1 MSAWNNGAYQPWEML
16 LPINRNVYP
25 YGAEGIAFPFV
36 NDYTW
41 IFGLAVVVAFAT
53 AMGIGANDVANS
65 FATSVGSKSLT
76 LVQAL
81 VIAGI
86 FEFTGAVTLGAT
98 VTDTVRGGIVSASD
112 FETTADVLMVGM
124 LCALIS
130 VSLWLAIAT
139 AFSLPVSTTHSV
151 VGAVLGFGLCVPWAD
166 INWKKLV
173 EIVISWFLSP
183 ALSSACAAILYAS
196 SRTFILRSANS
207 FNRTLNSFAAIVLF
221 TVWVNVSFII
231 IKGGSAYKWTEKLGG
246 YGPAIGVALACA
258 AAVALPVQFLLVP
271 RMRRQLENLA
281 EPDASAA
288 LEIESGG
295 STGENPEVPTAE
307 VIKSVV
313 AVGGAAKSMT
323 WAQKKQ
329 ELIHGDMD
337 SDERVAAIHENAE
350 KYDHRTE
357 LAFGYVQVFTACA
370 MAFAHGANDVANAI
384 GPLAS
389 ITEIYLSGG
398 NVASK
403 APVPI
408 WILCLGGAGLVVGLA
423 LFGHL
428 VIRALGIKLIKVT
441 PARGACIE
449 LATALVVVIGS
460 ILGLPLSTTHTMVG
474 ASIGVGLV
482 DGARKSINGKLIGKI
497 MLGWVATILVAGAV
511 SAAVFSLI
519 VYGPSLSR
527 PIAPQNCMNAYG
539 VTIGEAQL
547 IGANMTIIVGSPL
560 GTGSFPVI
568 KL

>member
-1 MSAWNNGAYQPWEML
+1 MSASDSGPYQPWELL

-86 FEFTGAVTLGAT
+86 FEFTGAVTLGAA
-98 VTDTVRGGIVSASD
+98 VTDTVRGGIVSADD
-112 FETTADVLMVGM
+112 FTTTADVLMVGM

-166 INWKKLV
+166 IKWNKLV
-173 EIVISWFLSP
+173 EIIISWFLSP

-231 IKGGSAYKWTEKLGG
+231 IKGGAAYKWTEKLGG

-271 RMRRQLENLA
+271 RMRRQLENLT
-281 EPDASAA
+281 EPDASAS

-295 STGENPEVPTAE
+295 SKGENPEVPTAE
-307 VIKSVV
+307 VATAVV
-313 AVGGAAKSMT
+313 AVGGAAKPMT

-389 ITEIYLSGG
+389 ITELYFSGG
-398 NVASK
+398 NVATK

-428 VIRALGIKLIKVT
+428 VIRALGVKLIKVT

-449 LATALVVVIGS
+449 LSTALVVVIGS

-497 MLGWVATILVAGAV
+497 LLGWIATIIVAGAV

-519 VYGPSLSR
+519 VYGPSLTR
-527 PIAPQNCMNAYG
+527 PIAPQNCMSAYG
-539 VTIGEAQL
+539 VTIDAAQL
-547 IGANMTIIVGSPL
+547 IDANMTIIVGSPL

>member
-1 MSAWNNGAYQPWEML
+1 MNDPVAYEPWALL
-16 LPINRNVYP
+16 LPINKNVLP
-25 YGAEGIAFPFV
+25 YGAGGIEFPFV

-41 IFGLAVVVAFAT
+41 IFGLGVVVAFAT

-81 VIAGI
+81 VIAAI
-86 FEFTGAVTLGAT
+86 FEFAGAVSLGAT
-98 VTDTVRGGIVSASD
+98 VTSTVRGGIVSSSD
-112 FETTADVLMVGM
+112 FKETGDVLMIGM

-166 INWKKLV
+166 IQWIELV
-173 EIVISWFLSP
+173 KIIISWFLSP
-183 ALSSACAAILYAS
+183 ALSSVCAATLYGL

-207 FNRTLNSFAAIVLF
+207 FNRTLNSFAFIVLM
-221 TVWVNVSFII
+221 TVWINVSFII
-231 IKGGSAYKWTEKLGG
+231 IKGGSAYDWTENLGG
-246 YGPAIGVALACA
+246 YGNAIGVALACA
-258 AAVALPVQFLLVP
+258 VAVALPVQFLLVP
-271 RMRRQLENLA
+271 RMRSRLGNLT
-281 EPDASAA
+281 EPGASAS
-288 LEIESGG
+288 LESGG
-295 STGENPEVPTAE
+295 SSGANPADATEGG
-307 VIKSVV
+307 KSVV
-313 AVGGAAKSMT
+313 AVGGAAKPMT
-323 WAQKKQ
+323 WAQKRQ

-337 SDERVAAIHENAE
+337 SDERVASIHENAE
-350 KYDHRTE
+350 KYDYRTE

-389 ITEIYLSGG
+389 IAELYFSNGIV
-398 NVASK
+398 NSK
-403 APVPI
+403 SDVPI

-428 VIRALGIKLIKVT
+428 VIRALGVKLIKVT
-441 PARGACIE
+441 PSRGACIE

-497 MLGWVATILVAGAV
+497 VLGWVATIVVAGAV

-519 VYGPSLSR
+519 VYGPSLTR
-527 PIAPQNCMNAYG
+527 PIAPQNCMSTYG
-539 VTIGEAQL
+539 VTLDAPQL
-547 IGANMTIIVGSPL
+547 INATTTNPYTIIVGSPL

-568 KL
+568 Q